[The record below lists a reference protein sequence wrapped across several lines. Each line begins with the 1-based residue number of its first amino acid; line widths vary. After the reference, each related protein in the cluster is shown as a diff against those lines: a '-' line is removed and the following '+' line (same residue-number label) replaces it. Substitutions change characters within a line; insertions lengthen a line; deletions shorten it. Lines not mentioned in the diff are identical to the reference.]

1 MSGMGLSVCVC
12 VRCGWSCAYVKC
24 VRVKGKKTPAIAVKV
39 RNNEFNFININCH
52 LTLTLTETFSI
63 RNEPEFRA
71 KIF

>member
-1 MSGMGLSVCVC
+1 M
-12 VRCGWSCAYVKC
+12 KC

-52 LTLTLTETFSI
+52 LTLTLTETFSV